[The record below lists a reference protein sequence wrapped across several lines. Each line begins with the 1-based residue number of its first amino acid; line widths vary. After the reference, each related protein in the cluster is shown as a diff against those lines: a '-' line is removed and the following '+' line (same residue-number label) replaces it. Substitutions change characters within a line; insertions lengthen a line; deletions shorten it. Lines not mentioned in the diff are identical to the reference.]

1 MFNQIV
7 EVLHGGVIEITTM
20 KELTAFVDIADY
32 LRERTL
38 LELIQEFIHRDIQKY
53 EIFCLLQL
61 AYRFG
66 LQRIF
71 TTLIQYLELD

>member
-1 MFNQIV
+1 MFLKFIDL
-7 EVLHGGVIEITTM
+7 LHGGCLELTTM
-20 KELTAFVDIADY
+20 KELAAFLDIADY

-38 LELIQEFIHRDIQKY
+38 LDLIQDCIQKDIQKY

-66 LQRIF
+66 LPRIF
-71 TTLIQYLELD
+71 TICIQYLELD